1 MFVALTLAD
10 LEEVAQVERLRDT
23 LDSSLSPADE
33 KGRYYNKIPGFSMT
47 AGATPYPE
55 EVSREGCQ
63 SKCSPDP
70 ECKSYSW
77 RGGADKACLTSTE
90 ALSYDSAYNLY
101 VQSKTKKTRTYREF
115 PGLVYRATGWV
126 EKVGIAAT
134 ECQKVCDSMDACAAF
149 SYTIPN
155 DDVSL
160 AKCLLSGK
168 AISYSPGFNYY
179 EKKGVK
185 IATSTA
191 DGEATVPT
199 AEEKQKVSPVKKAL
213 MKDLRGKIKEA
224 KGEIKASLKA
234 ELAMMKEKK
243 QMEKALRKKT
253 KEVERAETKK
263 QKSEKKGIE
272 EEVDKKATAFAL
284 DESKKMAVKK
294 EQEILQLAAAEMK
307 NKETLDDTKAT
318 REQAIATSAAET
330 AKTDAET
337 AKKSAEMKGEQE
349 AKDTAE
355 KQKISDEEGK
365 LQKDKETI
373 AAENAKSAVEVAA
386 AAANKKAAD
395 VKLAMKTEQDKILV
409 SATEKLAVVKEAEAQ
424 KDTEAKVA
432 EARAAAAKEQ
442 TAERQEQGEEVKKQ
456 NALAQVKTSEQNKVN
471 AKTDA
476 EREKNKNNLMIAEE
490 VRVQKAGEE
499 VQKALG
505 KEAEAEAKKK
515 EEQAMALIAKDEQD
529 VKNAQA
535 LSVMENL
542 NKEKMAEAKK
552 ISDQQLEKMKFEE
565 AKKEE
570 VRAQASRN
578 VAKAADLEARDA
590 AKIEAKKAEV
600 EAATKEAEVK
610 QAEEDAAKQ
619 IASEAEKAKLEA
631 KQAVEKLASD
641 EKLAQESIE
650 TQKADDIEKAK
661 AKRVEEVAKQKAVE
675 AKAVAD
681 AKLEKSNAEQE
692 AKDKT
697 AKAAKQADMASRIA
711 IQTVYATV
719 AAYTDSGIKLV
730 GSNIAQMEA
739 EVKKAKEAVVV
750 ARVQSRNANKT
761 YIDAVKLHKT
771 AVILAKKATGEDEA
785 SDEAVAN
792 AAKSNVAEAKI
803 EAEAKA
809 DKLKKKG
816 EEVKAAAAERAADR
830 VADEAKKKAEQK
842 AERVKA
848 AAAAAPRQRPRAPAP
863 RQRPRAAAA
872 PAAAAPAAPNALSL
886 LETRESARYH
896 RLIRARRHLLHDLED
911 SLQVASPQRR
921 LLQEDAKSSN
931 ITKAPTPLRTLTP
944 TVTPTRAPTPS
955 PTVDDAIAKAARE
968 ARMQVNLAA
977 LAENKAKAEKDL
989 RTKKFLEEEA
999 AYQLSTKE
1007 TQVAIANTMPANTP
1021 QGKLP
1026 EMTKQKGFLQL
1037 QNAEDHIREVFLKFD
1052 MSTLEAG
1059 DVIKGGV
1066 LRMYK
1071 KSGGEADAIVRISV
1085 CAWERG
1091 TITFT
1096 NSQKFGEKQC
1106 QKSPSKFPALLNT
1119 WAEIVLDGPA
1129 LEKKKNADTHL
1140 CLKIEGG
1147 PSGEPD
1153 VFDSENTANKPEL
1166 KLEIIKATTAEEKAA
1181 KIAAEKKKQDLIKE
1195 KARFK
1200 ITTLKELTA
1209 EFKKEKL
1216 AGKKETED
1224 KAEAGF
1230 DTQCQADLELK
1241 TQGSGLAALQASEL
1255 AKTASA
1261 TKTEVQNKR
1270 KELTAT
1276 SEAENKN
1283 KVANSNT
1290 AVGSVERTK
1299 LETELKEATAK
1310 TIEQQM
1316 ATFTQ
1321 QAEKNAQEE
1330 ASKAAETAVAALT
1343 KEMTQKCEKAK
1354 EERTKGYQQLTTD
1367 DGASIKTQAE
1377 AALPAALEK
1386 FVPSR
1391 EMQVVRLKES
1401 AYTSHL
1407 QHSQV
1412 QLLDDGAVSW

>member
-1 MFVALTLAD
+1 MV
-10 LEEVAQVERLRDT
+10 
-23 LDSSLSPADE
+23 
-33 KGRYYNKIPGFSMT
+33 
-47 AGATPYPE
+47 
-55 EVSREGCQ
+55 
-63 SKCSPDP
+63 
-70 ECKSYSW
+70 
-77 RGGADKACLTSTE
+77 
-90 ALSYDSAYNLY
+90 
-101 VQSKTKKTRTYREF
+101 
-115 PGLVYRATGWV
+115 
-126 EKVGIAAT
+126 
-134 ECQKVCDSMDACAAF
+134 
-149 SYTIPN
+149 
-155 DDVSL
+155 
-160 AKCLLSGK
+160 
-168 AISYSPGFNYY
+168 
-179 EKKGVK
+179 
-185 IATSTA
+185 
-191 DGEATVPT
+191 
-199 AEEKQKVSPVKKAL
+199 
-213 MKDLRGKIKEA
+213 
-224 KGEIKASLKA
+224 
-234 ELAMMKEKK
+234 
-243 QMEKALRKKT
+243 
-253 KEVERAETKK
+253 
-263 QKSEKKGIE
+263 
-272 EEVDKKATAFAL
+272 
-284 DESKKMAVKK
+284 
-294 EQEILQLAAAEMK
+294 
-307 NKETLDDTKAT
+307 
-318 REQAIATSAAET
+318 
-330 AKTDAET
+330 
-337 AKKSAEMKGEQE
+337 
-349 AKDTAE
+349 
-355 KQKISDEEGK
+355 
-365 LQKDKETI
+365 
-373 AAENAKSAVEVAA
+373 
-386 AAANKKAAD
+386 
-395 VKLAMKTEQDKILV
+395 
-409 SATEKLAVVKEAEAQ
+409 
-424 KDTEAKVA
+424 
-432 EARAAAAKEQ
+432 
-442 TAERQEQGEEVKKQ
+442 
-456 NALAQVKTSEQNKVN
+456 
-471 AKTDA
+471 
-476 EREKNKNNLMIAEE
+476 
-490 VRVQKAGEE
+490 
-499 VQKALG
+499 
-505 KEAEAEAKKK
+505 
-515 EEQAMALIAKDEQD
+515 
-529 VKNAQA
+529 
-535 LSVMENL
+535 
-542 NKEKMAEAKK
+542 
-552 ISDQQLEKMKFEE
+552 
-565 AKKEE
+565 
-570 VRAQASRN
+570 
-578 VAKAADLEARDA
+578 
-590 AKIEAKKAEV
+590 
-600 EAATKEAEVK
+600 
-610 QAEEDAAKQ
+610 
-619 IASEAEKAKLEA
+619 
-631 KQAVEKLASD
+631 
-641 EKLAQESIE
+641 
-650 TQKADDIEKAK
+650 
-661 AKRVEEVAKQKAVE
+661 
-675 AKAVAD
+675 
-681 AKLEKSNAEQE
+681 
-692 AKDKT
+692 
-697 AKAAKQADMASRIA
+697 
-711 IQTVYATV
+711 
-719 AAYTDSGIKLV
+719 
-730 GSNIAQMEA
+730 
-739 EVKKAKEAVVV
+739 
-750 ARVQSRNANKT
+750 
-761 YIDAVKLHKT
+761 
-771 AVILAKKATGEDEA
+771 
-785 SDEAVAN
+785 
-792 AAKSNVAEAKI
+792 
-803 EAEAKA
+803 
-809 DKLKKKG
+809 
-816 EEVKAAAAERAADR
+816 
-830 VADEAKKKAEQK
+830 
-842 AERVKA
+842 
-848 AAAAAPRQRPRAPAP
+848 
-863 RQRPRAAAA
+863 
-872 PAAAAPAAPNALSL
+872 
-886 LETRESARYH
+886 
-896 RLIRARRHLLHDLED
+896 
-911 SLQVASPQRR
+911 
-921 LLQEDAKSSN
+921 
-931 ITKAPTPLRTLTP
+931 
-944 TVTPTRAPTPS
+944 
-955 PTVDDAIAKAARE
+955 AKAARE

>member
-1 MFVALTLAD
+1 MGISDNTPLIALRKEDLTVSSGESTSEMNSMRRWCYAITVMFVALTLAD

-373 AAENAKSAVEVAA
+373 AAE
-386 AAANKKAAD
+386 KKAAD

-424 KDTEAKVA
+424 KDTEVKVA

-442 TAERQEQGEEVKKQ
+442 TAERQEQGDEVKKQ

-578 VAKAADLEARDA
+578 VAKAADLEAREA

-619 IASEAEKAKLEA
+619 IAAEVEKAKLEA
-631 KQAVEKLASD
+631 KQAKEKLASD

-650 TQKADDIEKAK
+650 KQKADDIEKAK

-697 AKAAKQADMASRIA
+697 AKAAQQANMASRIA

-761 YIDAVKLHKT
+761 YTDAVKLHKT

-816 EEVKAAAAERAADR
+816 EEVKAAA
-830 VADEAKKKAEQK
+830 
-842 AERVKA
+842 
-848 AAAAAPRQRPRAPAP
+848 
-863 RQRPRAAAA
+863 
-872 PAAAAPAAPNALSL
+872 
-886 LETRESARYH
+886 
-896 RLIRARRHLLHDLED
+896 
-911 SLQVASPQRR
+911 
-921 LLQEDAKSSN
+921 
-931 ITKAPTPLRTLTP
+931 
-944 TVTPTRAPTPS
+944 
-955 PTVDDAIAKAARE
+955 
-968 ARMQVNLAA
+968 
-977 LAENKAKAEKDL
+977 
-989 RTKKFLEEEA
+989 
-999 AYQLSTKE
+999 
-1007 TQVAIANTMPANTP
+1007 
-1021 QGKLP
+1021 
-1026 EMTKQKGFLQL
+1026 
-1037 QNAEDHIREVFLKFD
+1037 
-1052 MSTLEAG
+1052 
-1059 DVIKGGV
+1059 
-1066 LRMYK
+1066 
-1071 KSGGEADAIVRISV
+1071 
-1085 CAWERG
+1085 
-1091 TITFT
+1091 
-1096 NSQKFGEKQC
+1096 
-1106 QKSPSKFPALLNT
+1106 
-1119 WAEIVLDGPA
+1119 
-1129 LEKKKNADTHL
+1129 
-1140 CLKIEGG
+1140 
-1147 PSGEPD
+1147 
-1153 VFDSENTANKPEL
+1153 
-1166 KLEIIKATTAEEKAA
+1166 
-1181 KIAAEKKKQDLIKE
+1181 
-1195 KARFK
+1195 
-1200 ITTLKELTA
+1200 
-1209 EFKKEKL
+1209 
-1216 AGKKETED
+1216 
-1224 KAEAGF
+1224 
-1230 DTQCQADLELK
+1230 
-1241 TQGSGLAALQASEL
+1241 
-1255 AKTASA
+1255 
-1261 TKTEVQNKR
+1261 
-1270 KELTAT
+1270 
-1276 SEAENKN
+1276 
-1283 KVANSNT
+1283 
-1290 AVGSVERTK
+1290 
-1299 LETELKEATAK
+1299 
-1310 TIEQQM
+1310 
-1316 ATFTQ
+1316 
-1321 QAEKNAQEE
+1321 
-1330 ASKAAETAVAALT
+1330 
-1343 KEMTQKCEKAK
+1343 
-1354 EERTKGYQQLTTD
+1354 
-1367 DGASIKTQAE
+1367 
-1377 AALPAALEK
+1377 
-1386 FVPSR
+1386 
-1391 EMQVVRLKES
+1391 
-1401 AYTSHL
+1401 
-1407 QHSQV
+1407 
-1412 QLLDDGAVSW
+1412 